1 MANRNQR
8 PLLLVENQMA
18 DLAEAEVAMRALWAR
33 VRTLCYRPAV
43 SLEDV
48 DAFCRD
54 LRAVEAGLAAG
65 RRLLQ
70 AERER
75 VDE

>member
-8 PLLLVENQMA
+8 ALLLVENQMA
-18 DLAEAEVAMRALWAR
+18 ELAEATMAMDSLWAR

-43 SLEDV
+43 TLEDI
-48 DAFCRD
+48 DQLCRD
-54 LRAVEAGLAAG
+54 LRAVEVGLAAG

-70 AERER
+70 AERAGGE
-75 VDE
+75 